1 MKDDDPGSALTQKLA
16 EYLETA
22 FKAVHLGRQSHYAAN
37 PGMRPSVNE
46 ADAIVASYANQNG
59 LIAGAANLV
68 PGPLGT
74 LAVLPELT
82 LITRNQIQMVYDL
95 GVAHGKEAQLT
106 PEVLLAVVA
115 SAMDDGTAK
124 SILAVQG
131 GKLVI
136 KQLSVKTFQKA
147 ILWIAKKTAQKVLKA
162 IVAKYVPLLG
172 AAAMALWA
180 RQATM
185 SMGRKAS
192 ALLASDIV
200 AER

>member
-1 MKDDDPGSALTQKLA
+1 
-16 EYLETA
+16 
-22 FKAVHLGRQSHYAAN
+22 
-37 PGMRPSVNE
+37 MRPSVNE